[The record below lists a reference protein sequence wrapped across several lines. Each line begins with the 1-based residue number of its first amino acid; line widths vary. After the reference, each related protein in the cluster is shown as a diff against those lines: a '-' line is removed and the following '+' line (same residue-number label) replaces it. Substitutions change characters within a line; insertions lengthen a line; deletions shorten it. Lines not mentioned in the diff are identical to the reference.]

1 MFISE
6 ISESQIG
13 ALELL
18 CAISDDEF
26 KVLVGKLEEA
36 PLVYDPDDL
45 VQEIY
50 IEDEIESSD
59 IEEFSELIYL
69 LVNIYIYCYRG
80 SLVQEAVVTAFI
92 ETFISLCEEAD
103 DINLEQLTDRVVQLL
118 EAGTALKLCA
128 YAVLAIERRDKVV
141 TSIGISSNVEPIF
154 TGDEDDEPAAG
165 LINNIMS
172 IGFLEDGEERVIN
185 LCIDQGT
192 IEVLMEQLQQLNER
206 NEKLVSRLS
215 LSEMPAVVV

>member
-1 MFISE
+1 MFESE

-13 ALELL
+13 ALEML

-26 KVLVGKLEEA
+26 KVLLEKLEQA

-50 IEDEIESSD
+50 IEDEIESD

-69 LVNIYIYCYRG
+69 LVNIFIYCYRG
-80 SLVQEAVVTAFI
+80 SLVQEAVVGAFV
-92 ETFISLCEEAD
+92 ETFISLCED
-103 DINLEQLTDRVVQLL
+103 GDQIDVEQLTGRVTQLL
-118 EAGTALKLCA
+118 GVGSALKLCA

-154 TGDEDDEPAAG
+154 TGDEADEPAAG
-165 LINNIMS
+165 LINNIIS
-172 IGFLEDGEERVIN
+172 IGFIEDGEERVIN

-192 IEVLMEQLQQLNER
+192 IEVLLEQLQQLTER

-215 LSEMPAVVV
+215 LSEMPALVV